1 MSARGALRLLFAIV
15 VIVVAAQS
23 AQASGKQDALTVVT
37 LNLWH
42 DKADWPKR
50 QALTVKTLKRLR
62 PDVIA
67 LQEVL
72 QHETLPNQAQT
83 LAAALG
89 YRYVFASADAPEQKR
104 RYGNAVLT
112 RHPVL
117 REEWKAL
124 RPLGDFRTAL
134 HLRIGFGA
142 HGLDVYA
149 THLAYEADA
158 GAVRREQI
166 EDLLAWRDATSHG
179 GASIVVGDFN
189 TPADAPELA
198 PLVVVYRDAYDASHP
213 DAAQDAREHSTLNLK
228 YYAPLRIDHVMF
240 DPTRLAVVE
249 ARRLFDRAGR
259 DGTWASDHYGVFAK
273 LRWLD

>member
-1 MSARGALRLLFAIV
+1 MRGVLRLVFALAAA
-15 VIVVAAQS
+15 VAAPAACARDTLS
-23 AQASGKQDALTVVT
+23 VVT

-42 DKADWPKR
+42 DKADWPRR
-50 QALTVKTLKRLR
+50 QALIARTLRKLQ

-89 YRYVFASADAPEQKR
+89 YRYVFVSADAPERAR

-112 RHPVL
+112 RHSIL

-124 RPLGDFRTAL
+124 RPLEDYRTAL
-134 HLRIGFGA
+134 HLRLRVGTRSIE
-142 HGLDVYA
+142 VYA
-149 THLAYEADA
+149 THLAWQPDA
-158 GAVRREQI
+158 GAVRREQV
-166 EDLLAWRDATSHG
+166 EDLLAWRDATAQG

-189 TPADAPELA
+189 APADAPEFA
-198 PLVVVYRDAYDASHP
+198 PLLARYRDAYDTRHP
-213 DAAQDAREHSTLNLK
+213 DAAQDAPGHSTLNLA

-240 DPTRLAVVE
+240 DPHRLAVVE
-249 ARRLFDRAGR
+249 ARRLFDHADR
-259 DGTWASDHYGVFAK
+259 DGTWASDHYGVLAA